1 MASPKTIEV
10 NLANKPGECVSVL
23 YTADEPIYNI
33 IQRIAMELQETKA
46 NYNYQELYL
55 EGFHLEY
62 PHLPLAH
69 YRVLGG
75 TLTYQSIKKGDMS
88 IFVKSLSGSKSH
100 CISCNPSDT
109 ILDIKKILVKREGIP
124 LAQQLLWHRSSS
136 ITDDDA
142 TLESSGIRGMS
153 TLTIS
158 TRVRG
163 GLGASLSLP
172 IQFADVS
179 SRDNVKNIKLATYAP
194 PGRVVYPGTNFEAYC
209 SCTPKYRVISPVH
222 FGTIEI
228 SQEKVRCPNC
238 ESSHRTVP
246 VSVGFRMC
254 KYRFHGLKA
263 DSTQFSTNWSN
274 TVKSNDYQL
283 FDPKKQI
290 GWTRLV
296 IESAPLDGEDD
307 CPLCLQ
313 RMDEYDE
320 VETLECGHRF
330 HEYCQTLRKSDTC
343 SSCDF
348 QHVLLIN
355 KKNFLGGLRL
365 RLSQ

>member
-62 PHLPLAH
+62 PQLPLAH

-75 TLTYQSIKKGDMS
+75 TLTYQSIKKGDIS
-88 IFVKSLSGSKSH
+88 SL
-100 CISCNPSDT
+100 N
-109 ILDIKKILVKREGIP
+109 
-124 LAQQLLWHRSSS
+124 
-136 ITDDDA
+136 DDDA

-228 SQEKVRCPNC
+228 SQEKVPCPNC

-263 DSTQFSTNWSN
+263 DSTQFTTNWSN

-320 VETLECGHRF
+320 V
-330 HEYCQTLRKSDTC
+330 
-343 SSCDF
+343 
-348 QHVLLIN
+348 
-355 KKNFLGGLRL
+355 
-365 RLSQ
+365 